1 MDVAGKFDGLQATV
15 AGQPLIVVSSQWQG
29 DRQRFTLAH
38 ELGHLLLADRLA
50 EGLDEE
56 KACNH
61 FASAF
66 LLPGESVRQHLGAKR
81 HSIEVRELY
90 LLKHEFGLSM
100 QACLYRLIL
109 IDLEEGSLLRRFF
122 ELPYEFRVPDIL
134 YFEEL
139 EAQHSYLLDFGLTL
153 GELGEQGMR
162 TAFAYTQQYGAPS
175 RNDCF
180 ALALAKQK
188 ACPLLTGDKAL

>member
-1 MDVAGKFDGLQATV
+1 
-15 AGQPLIVVSSQWQG
+15 
-29 DRQRFTLAH
+29 
-38 ELGHLLLADRLA
+38 
-50 EGLDEE
+50 
-56 KACNH
+56 
-61 FASAF
+61 
-66 LLPGESVRQHLGAKR
+66 
-81 HSIEVRELY
+81 
-90 LLKHEFGLSM
+90 M